1 MEQHAI
7 YESDYDDL
15 LTAEHDG
22 WVCRNDVQADWAVR
36 RMRFAARKRDRL
48 IAGIRDE
55 IETMEAR
62 IRDVEAD
69 YENETAFFR
78 AQLDLFMESVECERT
93 KTQLRYELPTGIV
106 LRRKNRQPE
115 FIRDNDALLA
125 WAEDYGDSDLVK
137 ITKAPNWAAI
147 KKGAII
153 DGDHLVDKG
162 CGEIIPGVIVTQREP
177 EFVVDVS
184 KVEPALKE
192 V

>member
-115 FIRDNDALLA
+115 FIRDNEALLA

-137 ITKAPNWAAI
+137 VTKAPNWANI

-153 DGDHLVDKG
+153 MDDHLVDKG
-162 CGEIIPGVIVTQREP
+162 SGEIIPGVTVTQREP

>member
-1 MEQHAI
+1 MQPAI

-22 WVCRNDVQADWAVR
+22 WVCRNDQQADWAVK

-55 IETMEAR
+55 IETMESR
-62 IRDVEAD
+62 IREVEEA
-69 YENETAFFR
+69 YQNETAFFR
-78 AQLDLFMESVECERT
+78 GQLDMFMASAECEST
-93 KTQLRYELPTGIV
+93 KTQQKYELPSGAI

-115 FIRDNDALLA
+115 FIRDNEALLA

-137 ITKAPNWAAI
+137 VTKAPNWAEI
-147 KKGAII
+147 KKGAVI

-177 EFVVDVS
+177 EFIIDVS
-184 KVEPALKE
+184 RAEPTLKE

>member
-115 FIRDNDALLA
+115 FIRDNDALLV

-137 ITKAPNWAAI
+137 VTKAPNWANI

-153 DGDHLVDKG
+153 RDDHLVDKG
-162 CGEIIPGVIVTQREP
+162 SGEIIPGVTVTQREP